1 MNNVVFKNTVFFAS
15 INKANNNIQ
24 LVEKVCFFKKV
35 LVLYPYKNALWALR
49 LCNRGRLLSVRPAPT
64 LFDHLYASLHKA
76 FGRSISASL
85 PKPQTPSPWEGAIL
99 LGLPPLVPVGGFA
112 PATPFLSTIEVFRQ
126 TEIITLFLL
135 FVIHVFAVGIFVLDE
150 DFLYIFKLVLILF
163 LFHIRRVREIYRLVC
178 FVIYMVDVTVLV

>member
-35 LVLYPYKNALWALR
+35 LVLNPY
-49 LCNRGRLLSVRPAPT
+49 
-64 LFDHLYASLHKA
+64 
-76 FGRSISASL
+76 
-85 PKPQTPSPWEGAIL
+85 PQTPSPWEGAIL

-135 FVIHVFAVGIFVLDE
+135 FVIRVFAVGIFVLDE

-163 LFHIRRVREIYRLVC
+163 LFHIRRVREVYRLVC